1 MIEKKIP
8 FDINLLDEIKEG
20 KYKVQNKKG
29 NPVRIL
35 DVNKQS
41 YDNKPDEKPIG
52 AYVKDNGGYEYFATY
67 TTNGQFHISLPTND
81 DLILVEVIPTSDE
94 VTHGDDECPGD
105 EVSEVANHPDEVFI
119 SPLTYLD
126 TKVNTVISTCHEKAK
141 TLEEK
146 ATNFIDGTEVDITGK
161 YEAGYNQPITE
172 LFLPI
177 PEDVI
182 TNLGL
187 APGEEAI
194 ITVRKL
200 RRCSNCAFAQ
210 IFGDEMKCYHHPE
223 AVHNPYESKID
234 YAIPCG
240 NHRTPREKDTEE
252 FLQAKEKLIE
262 AKTLIKQIYE
272 QHPEL
277 KNYGL

>member
-20 KYKVQNKKG
+20 KYKVQDKRG
-29 NPVRIL
+29 NPVRII
-35 DVNKQS
+35 DVNKQD
-41 YDNKPDEKPIG
+41 YGNKLDEKPIG
-52 AYVKDNGGYEYFATY
+52 AYITTNGGCEHFATY
-67 TTNGQFHISLPTND
+67 SMDGVFNINHTPSDF
-81 DLILVEVIPTSDE
+81 DLELVEVNPTFYEALPLADE
-94 VTHGDDECPGD
+94 RPGD
-105 EVSEVANHPDEVFI
+105 REECETVNNQHDVFLN
-119 SPLTYLD
+119 PLTYLD
-126 TKVNTVISTCHEKAK
+126 TKVITSIVKC
-141 TLEEK
+141 EEK
-146 ATNFIDGTEVDITGK
+146 VKTFEE
-161 YEAGYNQPITE
+161 YEAGYSKKITE
-172 LFLPI
+172 ISLPI

-182 TNLGL
+182 TDLGL
-187 APGEEAI
+187 APGEEAL

-210 IFGDEMKCYHHPE
+210 IFGDEMKCYNHPE
-223 AVHNPYESKID
+223 VVHNPYESKVE

-240 NHRTPREKDTEE
+240 NHRTAYEKETED

-262 AKTLIKQIYE
+262 AKTLVKQIYE